1 MIAKG
6 DGVDGIK
13 GVNGINEK
21 IRFRF
26 CSKMQLVL
34 FLRLDVFSNQE
45 PFHDKYSTGVANWG
59 LQIQIQKA
67 FAHKVAMYTQN
78 ETVLNGK
85 KHTNLGFKRLDSKG
99 GWTSRG
105 EK

>member
-1 MIAKG
+1 MVYCGNSHVMIAKG

-45 PFHDKYSTGVANWG
+45 PFHDNNSTGVAN
-59 LQIQIQKA
+59 
-67 FAHKVAMYTQN
+67 
-78 ETVLNGK
+78 
-85 KHTNLGFKRLDSKG
+85 
-99 GWTSRG
+99 
-105 EK
+105 